1 MKYQNW
7 RKTMKAPK
15 MMKKAEGGFTLIELM
30 IVVAIIGILAAV
42 AIPQYQNYT
51 MRAKAASGMSGLES
65 FKSAIAMCSQENGS
79 FASCDAGSSNV
90 PAIPAGTA
98 ADPLPKFVTG
108 ITSITDGVITA
119 TLEAKTSANA
129 DATLVL
135 TPTVGTSGANVTWTA
150 SGTACSDSR
159 GLLKC

>member
-1 MKYQNW
+1 
-7 RKTMKAPK
+7 
-15 MMKKAEGGFTLIELM
+15 
-30 IVVAIIGILAAV
+30 
-42 AIPQYQNYT
+42 
-51 MRAKAASGMSGLES
+51 
-65 FKSAIAMCSQENGS
+65 MCSQENGS

>member
-1 MKYQNW
+1 
-7 RKTMKAPK
+7 MKAPK

-51 MRAKAASGMSGLES
+51 MRAKAASGLAGLES
-65 FKSAIAMCSQENGS
+65 FKTAVAMCSQEQGTVTGCS
-79 FASCDAGSSNV
+79 AGSNNI

-98 ADPLPKFVTG
+98 ADPLPKYVTG
-108 ITSITDGVITA
+108 ISSITDGIITT

-135 TPTVGTSGANVTWTA
+135 TPTVSGSNVTWTRT
-150 SGTACSDSR
+150 GTACTDSR
-159 GLLKC
+159 NLLKC